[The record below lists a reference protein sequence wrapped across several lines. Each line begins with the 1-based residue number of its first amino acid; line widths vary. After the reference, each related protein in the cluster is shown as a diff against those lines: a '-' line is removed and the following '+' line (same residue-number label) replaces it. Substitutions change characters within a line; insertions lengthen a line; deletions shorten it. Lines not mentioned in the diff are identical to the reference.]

1 MFINVLIV
9 IVFSFLII
17 SNLRFIKKH
26 RTFKFAEKFSIFIII
41 IYVLALSGQL
51 INMIYLD
58 DLDSFFELPFFEDE
72 IFQIIGYSL
81 LLVLAYYLTYK
92 NKKNINVSNLSGQ
105 HDTTI
110 LDNNVVKNTEKNTQ
124 QSSNTSWQ
132 EYLDNNFKPKGK
144 TTTSSLSEI
153 RFENNTDTIKNDLT
167 SNNCKDKFCRNCG
180 SPLLETDNFCAICGK
195 KVNLS

>member
-9 IVFSFLII
+9 VVFSFLII
-17 SNLRFIKKH
+17 SNLRFIKEYK
-26 RTFKFAEKFSIFIII
+26 TFKFAEKFSIFIII

-81 LLVLAYYLTYK
+81 LLVLAYYLTYRS
-92 NKKNINVSNLSGQ
+92 KKNIITSDLSKQ
-105 HDTTI
+105 HATT
-110 LDNNVVKNTEKNTQ
+110 
-124 QSSNTSWQ
+124 WQ

-144 TTTSSLSEI
+144 TAATSLSEI
-153 RFENNTDTIKNDLT
+153 RFENSTDTIKSDLT
-167 SNNCKDKFCRNCG
+167 NNNCKDKFCRNCG

>member
-9 IVFSFLII
+9 VVFSFLII

-26 RTFKFAEKFSIFIII
+26 RTFKFSEKFSIFIII

-51 INMIYLD
+51 VDMIYLD

-92 NKKNINVSNLSGQ
+92 SKKNINAFDLSKQ
-105 HDTTI
+105 HATTV
-110 LDNNVVKNTEKNTQ
+110 LDNNVKNTQ
-124 QSSNTSWQ
+124 QSNNTSWQ

-144 TTTSSLSEI
+144 ATATSLSDI
-153 RFENNTDTIKNDLT
+153 RFENNTDTIKSDLT
-167 SNNCKDKFCRNCG
+167 NNNCKDKFCRNCG

-195 KVNLS
+195 KIN